1 MNERKRPV
9 TQSTATVSRTPP
21 KTIWK
26 KITTVNK
33 VMTAVTAL
41 ALAQALFCFV
51 YGLHYLAVGDFVEGG
66 ALWLIGFAL
75 GLSAVK
81 AFERIEYNAN
91 VDEQSKQSKE

>member
-1 MNERKRPV
+1 MNEKRKHPI

-51 YGLHYLAVGDFVEGG
+51 YGLHYLAVGDLVEGG

-81 AFERIEYNAN
+81 ASERIEHNAN
-91 VDEQSKQSKE
+91 VDEQSKE

>member
-1 MNERKRPV
+1 MNEKRKRPI

-21 KTIWK
+21 KTFWK
-26 KITTVNK
+26 KMTTVNK

-41 ALAQALFCFV
+41 ALAHALFCFV
-51 YGLHYLAVGDFVEGG
+51 YGLHYLAVGDLVEGG

-81 AFERIEYNAN
+81 AGERIEHNAN
-91 VDEQSKQSKE
+91 VDEQSDE